1 MRTRSFQ
8 LFIFFI
14 LMTLIVS
21 ACNLPVNNA
30 NATSPAQIEPSA
42 TVAQPTV
49 ESTATETVEVASA
62 TVAAT
67 ATETLTPE
75 PRLTGTAEIP
85 VAAVVRETNCRT
97 GPAGNYDLV
106 AKYPVGQKLNVVAR
120 DLGSAYWFV
129 SNPEKPE
136 EQCYL
141 LAQNVKISGDTAA
154 LPKFTPLASP
164 TSVPDFKV
172 DFKKFDTCK
181 AKDFAVFIVENT
193 GSTPFRSAYIK
204 MTDLKNSNSV
214 EQAINAF
221 DLHVGCTLAKNI
233 APLNPGETGYVES
246 APVDW
251 NHSGH
256 KWRVTIMLCT
266 EQNLKKVCV
275 DQTIQVNP

>member
-1 MRTRSFQ
+1 MRTTFFQ
-8 LFIFFI
+8 ALCFLLLI
-14 LMTLIVS
+14 TLVLS
-21 ACNLPVNNA
+21 ACNLPVNNTA
-30 NATSPAQIEPSA
+30 ATTPAPTEPSA
-42 TVAQPTV
+42 TVEAIAEATTTQTQP
-49 ESTATETVEVASA
+49 AASA
-62 TVAAT
+62 TVART
-67 ATETLTPE
+67 ATQPVTPD
-75 PRLTGTAEIP
+75 PSDTATAEIP
-85 VAAVVRETNCRT
+85 VAEVVRQTNCRT

-106 AKYPVGQKLNVVAR
+106 AKYAPGQKLNVVAR

-129 SNPEKPE
+129 SNPEKPD

-141 LAQNVKISGDTAA
+141 MAQNVKVSGEIAA

-172 DFKKFDTCK
+172 EFKKFDTCK
-181 AKDFAVFIVENT
+181 GKDFAIFVVENT

-204 MTDLKNSNSV
+204 VTDLKVNKSV

-246 APVDW
+246 APFDW

-256 KWRVTIMLCT
+256 KLRATLMLCS

-275 DQTIQVNP
+275 DQTIEVKP